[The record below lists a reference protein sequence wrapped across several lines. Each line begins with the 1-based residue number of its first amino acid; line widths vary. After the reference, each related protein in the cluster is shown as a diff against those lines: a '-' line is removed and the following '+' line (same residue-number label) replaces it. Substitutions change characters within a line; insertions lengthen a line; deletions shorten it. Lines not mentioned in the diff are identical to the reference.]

1 MFCQCRSIP
10 SAGQGAGNLARC
22 VRTPGAKFSCCN
34 TCWYARLISLSG
46 TPYPPVLWDPGL
58 LLFPFFLLFPRTVY
72 TLLPRGYLER
82 HGGKT
87 QRAGAGASAQGEVTS
102 EDESDSGARAAERK
116 EGNGDEDEVE
126 IEAALS
132 SDADRAS
139 RWLLSSDEASDDIA
153 FMRVSRAVLSRGV
166 LYRIAG
172 FRFSPTL
179 ALNVLGRV
187 LSPYVLRFSSVF
199 QCPFFFSTPDRL
211 AKHAFVGMHVRN
223 ASPSILLLC

>member
-1 MFCQCRSIP
+1 MPHLRRIYLSRLCVTSVSRLVSFPASVLPVPFNTLRGGGSRQSSTLRTHTRRIVYLLIHLLVRSSDFP
-10 SAGQGAGNLARC
+10 L
-22 VRTPGAKFSCCN
+22 
-34 TCWYARLISLSG
+34 WHSL
-46 TPYPPVLWDPGL
+46 PPV
-58 LLFPFFLLFPRTVY
+58 LFPFFLLFPRTVY

-116 EGNGDEDEVE
+116 EGNGGEDEVE

-172 FRFSPTL
+172 FR
-179 ALNVLGRV
+179 
-187 LSPYVLRFSSVF
+187 LRQRWPLTSSDVYYLRMSSIF
-199 QCPFFFSTPDRL
+199 QCPFFF
-211 AKHAFVGMHVRN
+211 
-223 ASPSILLLC
+223 LLLADLRSTLS